1 MNKNQKYIYVI
12 LTKCMT
18 LPGKVIRK
26 FTGGEYSHASISLD
40 KDLNEMYSFA
50 RFYYHTPIVAGFTNE
65 SLTSLS
71 LGKEEDIEFKIFRI
85 PVTGYQYRIIKKQ
98 IEYFKNNS
106 DKYLYNLFGLIFY
119 PMNIEFNVKDTY
131 ICTEWVAKT
140 LAIGKIKSKQ
150 LNRNRISPIE
160 IMDILKEYE
169 YYSGSIAEYAK
180 GVSHKKYNPEFL
192 EREKF
197 LSMLGK
203 SIKQIGILIYRKII

>member
-1 MNKNQKYIYVI
+1 MTEKQKYVYVI
-12 LTKCMT
+12 LTKSMT

-26 FTGGEYSHASISLD
+26 FTGGEYSHASLALD

-50 RFYYHTPIVAGFTNE
+50 RFYYHTPIVAGFTSE

-71 LGKEEDIEFKIFRI
+71 LGRENDIDFKIFRI
-85 PVTGYQYRIIKKQ
+85 PVTKYQYRIIKKE

-140 LAIGKIKSKQ
+140 LALGKIKPKK
-150 LNRNRISPIE
+150 LMKNRISPIE
-160 IMDILKEYE
+160 IIEILKEYE

-180 GVSHKKYNPEFL
+180 GVAHKRYNPQFL
-192 EREKF
+192 ERENF
-197 LSMLGK
+197 FCMLGK
-203 SIKQIGILIYRKII
+203 SAKQIGKLIYRKII